1 MSRSKYRFFM
11 AGAGCRPALA
21 LAAVIA
27 VLPAG
32 GCGKKEPAH
41 PAAFLVP
48 ADDASFEQLARRGAG
63 WDVVPSGRHV
73 SLPDGVRAH
82 RVPVGGGTRTTLTG
96 PAKLSHEAPPPP
108 DKFDALASPLPDL
121 AAWTYSGKTERAGTV
136 HVTSPFGVTRFTAP
150 EIDWVAADGIN
161 YDVVVVDLDD
171 PDVRWAAVRVRPPL
185 AFAKLESV
193 RGAREL
199 RADRLYAVAVRE
211 AGSDIEVGLMRFLV
225 TADADA
231 TPPPGPPDV
240 LLLEAASAMAKKP
253 TRTGD
258 AWLALSRLPEKW
270 AGLELA
276 LRLRLLVAAE
286 LGLAD
291 EVAATQAR
299 LGARTK

>member
-1 MSRSKYRFFM
+1 MLGM
-11 AGAGCRPALA
+11 AVVVAGL
-21 LAAVIA
+21 L
-27 VLPAG
+27 AG

-41 PAAFLVP
+41 PAAFLIP
-48 ADDASFEQLARRGAG
+48 ADDASFEKLARRGAG
-63 WDVVPSGRHV
+63 WDVVPSGRDV

-82 RVPVGGGTRTTLTG
+82 LVPAGGGTGATLTG
-96 PAKLSHEAPPPP
+96 PAKLSHEVPPP

-121 AAWTYSGKTERAGTV
+121 ASWTYSGKTERAGTV

-150 EIDWVAADGIN
+150 EIDWVAEDGIN

-171 PDVRWAAVRVRPPL
+171 PDVRWASVRVRPPL
-185 AFAKLESV
+185 AFAKLESA
-193 RGAREL
+193 RGVKEL

-225 TADADA
+225 TADADDA
-231 TPPPGPPDV
+231 PSPGSPDA
-240 LLLEAASAMAKKP
+240 LLLEAAAAMARKP

-286 LGLAD
+286 LGLAG

>member
-1 MSRSKYRFFM
+1 MMCRYHFLIV
-11 AGAGCRPALA
+11 GAGFRLM
-21 LAAVIA
+21 LGMAAMVA
-27 VLPAG
+27 GLLAG
-32 GCGKKEPAH
+32 GCGKREPAH
-41 PAAFLVP
+41 PAACLIP
-48 ADDASFEQLARRGAG
+48 ADEASFEKLARRGAG
-63 WDVVPSGRHV
+63 WDAVPSGRQV

-82 RVPVGGGTRTTLTG
+82 LVPVGGGTGTTLTG
-96 PAKLSHEAPPPP
+96 PAKLSHEVPPP

-121 AAWTYSGKTERAGTV
+121 ASWTYSGKTERAGTV
-136 HVTSPFGVTRFTAP
+136 HVTSPFGVTRFTTP
-150 EIDWVAADGIN
+150 EIDWVAADGLD

-171 PDVRWAAVRVRPPL
+171 PDVRWAAVRARPPL
-185 AFAKLESV
+185 AFVKLAS
-193 RGAREL
+193 ARAAPEL

-225 TADADA
+225 AADAENTSQPESPA
-231 TPPPGPPDV
+231 A
-240 LLLEAASAMAKKP
+240 LLLEAAAAMARKP

-286 LGLAD
+286 LGLAG

-299 LGARTK
+299 LGARAK